1 MRWRVPLV
9 FEMRGKYKVFCVK
22 ILINFLLRESRCLFE
37 IFCTSTTVKTTK
49 NTVKRRFLKKHLRL
63 RAQNAVANEGEM
75 LPLFCKNIDN
85 LLNYYKVSNYF
96 K

>member
-1 MRWRVPLV
+1 MRWRVQLV
-9 FEMRGKYKVFCVK
+9 FEMRGKYKVFCAK

-37 IFCTSTTVKTTK
+37 IFHTSTTVKTTK
-49 NTVKRRFLKKHLRL
+49 NIVKRRFLKKHLRL
-63 RAQNAVANEGEM
+63 RAQNAAANEGEM
-75 LPLFCKNIDN
+75 LPIFCKNIDN